1 MYVLSNGEILNWAN
15 TIDELTYKILHLE
28 KQLRSEATL
37 RNKLVHGV
45 GTEQSSTTEPGSF
58 PEGLEE
64 EMQKMYHPDDLRDMK
79 QHSAV
84 MKTAMQDWDRK
95 SKTAAPPV
103 GWEED
108 LLEFYPPEELQDW
121 KQGFAVLKC
130 TMLELDAQV
139 QMLQKEIMVMGMTPQ
154 KRPQDELSIE
164 DED

>member
-15 TIDELTYKILHLE
+15 TIDELTSKIQKLDLELRAKRKQYSDLYEKVRLH
-28 KQLRSEATL
+28 RGVEA
-37 RNKLVHGV
+37 KSSSI
-45 GTEQSSTTEPGSF
+45 TEQSSTTEPASP

-64 EMQKMYHPDDLRDMK
+64 EMQ
-79 QHSAV
+79 
-84 MKTAMQDWDRK
+84 DWDRQ
-95 SKTAAPPV
+95 SKTAALPET
-103 GWEED
+103 WEED

-121 KQGFAVLKC
+121 KQGFAAMKC
-130 TMLELDAQV
+130 SMLELDEQV